1 MIKTYLPARFFVH
14 SCIETIPTALAVLL
28 SLMIYGC
35 AGSSPRFASGNNG
48 SSGDLPRFAH
58 DQTPDELKVEKSE
71 AKAEDDHRVSTEKM
85 KSEIGRIEKAP
96 AADNAESAH
105 DKMMEIILSYMGTPY
120 KIGGIDHSG
129 MDCSGF
135 SMVVFD
141 SAFSVQLP
149 HSALEQSSFGDKVTK
164 DDLQI
169 GDLVFFKTVRDRI
182 SHVGIYLGDDLFA
195 HASVTQGVTISSLES
210 TYYKRRYAGAK
221 KIISTDISNG
231 VQ

>member
-1 MIKTYLPARFFVH
+1 MTNTYLPYSRYNLWYKVLGA
-14 SCIETIPTALAVLL
+14 AVMVASL
-28 SLMIYGC
+28 SIYGC
-35 AGSSPRFASGNNG
+35 AGSSPRFVSGNNG
-48 SSGDLPRFAH
+48 GSSNSPRFTH
-58 DQTPDELKVEKSE
+58 DQTPEELVVEKSE
-71 AKAEDDHRVSTEKM
+71 AKAEDDHRVSAEKM
-85 KSEIGRIEKAP
+85 KTEVNKIEKAP
-96 AADNAESAH
+96 GANTFETAR

-120 KIGGIDHSG
+120 KIGGTDHSG

-141 SAFSVQLP
+141 SVFRTGLP
-149 HSALEQSSFGDKVTK
+149 HSALEQSSMGERVSR

-169 GDLVFFKTVRDRI
+169 GDLVFFKTVRNKI

-221 KIISTDISNG
+221 KLISMDISSG
-231 VQ
+231 IQ